1 MDSYRYGFGSHEK
14 DDEVKGEGND
24 TLCVIFRNDQQSL
37 QGIFRYRVAST
48 IEQVAQCMNDG
59 FKIAV
64 AVC

>member
-1 MDSYRYGFGSHEK
+1 MQAYNTL
-14 DDEVKGEGND
+14 EVAKMAKQAEFGND